1 MLFVIQS
8 LTASRDYPFHAEKKS
23 KQHMIFQRS
32 LLREFAIMGIATFI
46 VLLAITITTQLIR
59 FLGYAARGNISTD
72 AVLTFLGFAS
82 LRYLPILLSLTLF
95 ISVLMTLTRS
105 YRDSEMVVWFTSG
118 QGLNAWIR
126 PVLIYA
132 APLVFVIAV
141 LSLLLSPWS
150 MGKTEEYRRQL
161 ESRDEVAA
169 ISPGVFKES
178 RNAERVYFVEKLAAN
193 LTTVANIFVH
203 SEEDGQ
209 IGTTVAKRGYQETAP
224 NGDRFLVLQNGR
236 RYIGPPG
243 SAEFRIIEFEKY
255 SLRIES
261 SEARESLPSAK
272 SRSTADLM
280 KEKSA
285 EATAELIWRAGL
297 PISAFVLCLLAIP
310 MSFVNPRAGRS
321 LNLMLAALLYMV
333 YSNLLS
339 IFQAWVAQQRIGP
352 FLGMWSVHVVMLA
365 AVVALFYMRL
375 SVRPLGMLRR

>member
-141 LSLLLSPWS
+141 LSLFLSPWS

-261 SEARESLPSAK
+261 SEAGASLPSVK
-272 SRSTADLM
+272 SRSTASLM
-280 KEKSA
+280 KERSA

-297 PISAFVLCLLAIP
+297 PISALVLCLLAIP

-375 SVRPLGMLRR
+375 SVRPLRMLRR

>member
-8 LTASRDYPFHAEKKS
+8 LTANPDYPFHTEKKS

-261 SEARESLPSAK
+261 SEARESLPSVK

-375 SVRPLGMLRR
+375 SVRPLRMLRR

>member
-1 MLFVIQS
+1 
-8 LTASRDYPFHAEKKS
+8 
-23 KQHMIFQRS
+23 
-32 LLREFAIMGIATFI
+32 
-46 VLLAITITTQLIR
+46 
-59 FLGYAARGNISTD
+59 
-72 AVLTFLGFAS
+72 
-82 LRYLPILLSLTLF
+82 
-95 ISVLMTLTRS
+95 
-105 YRDSEMVVWFTSG
+105 
-118 QGLNAWIR
+118 
-126 PVLIYA
+126 
-132 APLVFVIAV
+132 
-141 LSLLLSPWS
+141 
-150 MGKTEEYRRQL
+150 
-161 ESRDEVAA
+161 
-169 ISPGVFKES
+169 VFKES

-209 IGTTVAKRGYQETAP
+209 VGTTVANRGYQETAP

-261 SEARESLPSAK
+261 SEAKESLPTVK
-272 SRSTADLM
+272 SRSTAELL
-280 KEKSA
+280 KKNKSFDA
-285 EATAELIWRAGL
+285 KAELIWRASL

-352 FLGMWSVHVVMLA
+352 FLGMWTVHAVMLA
-365 AVVALFYMRL
+365 VVVAMFYMRL
-375 SVRPLGMLRR
+375 SVRPLRMLRR

>member
-1 MLFVIQS
+1 
-8 LTASRDYPFHAEKKS
+8 
-23 KQHMIFQRS
+23 MIFQRS
-32 LLREFAIMGIATFI
+32 LLREFATTGIATFV

-132 APLVFVIAV
+132 TPLVFVIAV

-161 ESRDEVAA
+161 ESRDEVSA

-178 RNAERVYFVEKLAAN
+178 RNAERVYFVEKIAAN

-209 IGTTVAKRGYQETAP
+209 TGTTVAKRGYQETAP
-224 NGDRFLVLQNGR
+224 NGDRYLVLQNGR

-243 SAEFRIIEFEKY
+243 SAEFRIIEFDKY

-261 SEARESLPSAK
+261 SEAKESLPTVK

-280 KEKSA
+280 KEESP

-339 IFQAWVAQQRIGP
+339 IFQAWVAQQRVGP

-375 SVRPLGMLRR
+375 SVRPLRMLRR

>member
-1 MLFVIQS
+1 
-8 LTASRDYPFHAEKKS
+8 
-23 KQHMIFQRS
+23 MIFQRS
-32 LLREFAIMGIATFI
+32 LLREFAITGITTFV

-72 AVLTFLGFAS
+72 AVLTFLGFAN

-132 APLVFVIAV
+132 TPLVFVITL
-141 LSLLLSPWS
+141 LSLLLSPWA
-150 MGKTEEYRRQL
+150 MAKMEEYRRQL
-161 ESRDEVAA
+161 ENQDEVSA

-178 RNAERVYFVEKLAAN
+178 RRAERVYFVEKLAAN
-193 LTTVANIFVH
+193 LSTVANIFVH
-203 SEEDGQ
+203 SEDDGQ
-209 IGTTVAKRGYQETAP
+209 VGTTVAKRGYQETAP
-224 NGDRFLVLQNGR
+224 NGDRFLVLLNGR

-243 SAEFRIIEFEKY
+243 SAEYRIIEFEKY

-261 SEARESLPSAK
+261 SEAKEIVPTSK
-272 SRSTADLM
+272 SRTTAELLRQDTP
-280 KEKSA
+280 
-285 EATAELIWRAGL
+285 EAKAELIWRVGL
-297 PISAFVLCLLAIP
+297 PISALVLCLLAIP

-339 IFQAWVAQQRIGP
+339 IFQAWIAQQRIGA
-352 FLGMWSVHVVMLA
+352 FVGMWAVHVAMLCVLA
-365 AVVALFYMRL
+365 ALFYFRL
-375 SVRPLGMLRR
+375 SVRPLRMLRR

>member
-1 MLFVIQS
+1 
-8 LTASRDYPFHAEKKS
+8 
-23 KQHMIFQRS
+23 MIFQRS
-32 LLREFAIMGIATFI
+32 LLREFAITGIATFV

-118 QGLNAWIR
+118 RGLYDWIR

-132 APLVFVIAV
+132 TPLVAVIAI
-141 LSLLLSPWS
+141 LSLFLSPWA

-161 ESRDEVAA
+161 ENQDDVAA

-178 RNAERVYFVEKLAAN
+178 RRAERVYFVEKLAAN
-193 LTTVANIFVH
+193 LSTVANIFVH

-209 IGTTVAKRGYQETAP
+209 VGTTVAKRGYQETAP
-224 NGDRFLVLQNGR
+224 NGDRFLVLLNGR

-243 SAEFRIIEFEKY
+243 SAEYRIIEFEKY
-255 SLRIES
+255 SLRIEQ
-261 SEARESLPSAK
+261 SEPKEAVPTAK
-272 SRSTADLM
+272 STSTPDLLRKRSP
-280 KEKSA
+280 
-285 EATAELIWRAGL
+285 EAKAELIWRAGL
-297 PISAFVLCLLAIP
+297 PLSAFVLCLLAIP

-339 IFQAWVAQQRIGP
+339 IQQAWVAQQKIGP
-352 FLGMWSVHVVMLA
+352 FLGMWAVHAGMLA
-365 AVVALFYMRL
+365 IVALMFYVRL
-375 SVRPLGMLRR
+375 SVRPFRMLRGG